1 MIAAAEKKNF
11 FASRYE
17 LIVLAVGALA
27 LAGGIAFMM
36 CGFNEEGVAGQTPR
50 IPANAETGVKP
61 VDMELLSYM
70 LRITKEPFK
79 LPVISDKTG
88 SFLASDR
95 RVYCAECAAPI
106 PSDVKIC
113 VECGKSQPEEA
124 QVVYDTDNDG
134 LPDEWEKRFGLNIN
148 DPADADLDSD
158 GDLFSNREEFAA
170 GTNPTDPKS
179 HTPYTNYLS
188 LQLPLKETKL
198 PFYFDS
204 VSKLPSGYRFQFIDP
219 TKVNPETR
227 RKGVIYRP
235 LLDEDIG
242 DTGFVAKSYEAKSEK
257 RKIAGGKGMT
267 KTIDVSVAK
276 VVRKADGKWYT
287 LRDDIKSISWDT
299 PNYAPG
305 TEATIAYTLSDH
317 AFRLEG
323 KEIELTVGDRKLQS
337 VDTLAT
343 IVFDRGER
351 QEFNVVAGDFIDLK
365 GENYRVQSI
374 RKEGNR
380 VLVLLEHSTLGVK
393 KLLEALEQ

>member
-219 TKVNPETR
+219 AKVNPETR

-242 DTGFVAKSYEAKSEK
+242 DTGYVAKSYEAKNEK

-276 VVRKADGKWYT
+276 VVRKAD
-287 LRDDIKSISWDT
+287 
-299 PNYAPG
+299 
-305 TEATIAYTLSDH
+305 
-317 AFRLEG
+317 G

>member
-1 MIAAAEKKNF
+1 M
-11 FASRYE
+11 
-17 LIVLAVGALA
+17 LAVGALA

-124 QVVYDTDNDG
+124 KVVYDTDNDG

-148 DPADADLDSD
+148 DPADADLDTD
-158 GDLFSNREEFAA
+158 GDLFTNREEYEM

-179 HTPYTNYLS
+179 HPPYSNYLS
-188 LQLPLKETKL
+188 LQPPLKETKL

-219 TKVNPETR
+219 AKVNPETR

-242 DTGFVAKSYEAKSEK
+242 DTGFVAKSLRGQE
-257 RKIAGGKGMT
+257 
-267 KTIDVSVAK
+267 
-276 VVRKADGKWYT
+276 RKAQDRRRQRHDQNHRRFGGQGGAQVGWQRNRVDGRRPQIAVGRHYGHYRVRT
-287 LRDDIKSISWDT
+287 GR
-299 PNYAPG
+299 APG
-305 TEATIAYTLSDH
+305 VQRGRGRFHRPQRRELPRPVYT
-317 AFRLEG
+317 
-323 KEIELTVGDRKLQS
+323 K
-337 VDTLAT
+337 
-343 IVFDRGER
+343 RG
-351 QEFNVVAGDFIDLK
+351 
-365 GENYRVQSI
+365 
-374 RKEGNR
+374 
-380 VLVLLEHSTLGVK
+380 
-393 KLLEALEQ
+393 